1 MGILTQKDA
10 TIFRNF
16 FKEMARLR
24 GLPVIYKYPIDMKFS
39 NYAEEIPTGFS
50 EDIHIDIIFDENP
63 KTSTLRKY
71 GWVSELPDDKPY
83 MATIPFDVPNLCK
96 GCRIIIPSHF
106 PNEQGRIFV
115 ITEISA
121 NYEFPDAWTCKLAP
135 VLLDKVKIEE
145 VDYTNTNNNFIKKK
159 PK

>member
-106 PNEQGRIFV
+106 PNEQV
-115 ITEISA
+115 ILSSYSQGLA
-121 NYEFPDAWTCKLAP
+121 SEFGGQ
-135 VLLDKVKIEE
+135 VKDI
-145 VDYTNTNNNFIKKK
+145 VNHYTFTFSK
-159 PK
+159 

>member
-1 MGILTQKDA
+1 MGLLTNKDA
-10 TIFRNF
+10 TLFRQF
-16 FKEMARLR
+16 FKEMAKLR
-24 GLPVIYKYPIDMKFS
+24 GISVIYKYPIDMKFS

-50 EDIHIDIIFDENP
+50 ESIYIDIIFDENP

-71 GWVSELPDDKPY
+71 GWVSELPEDKPY
-83 MATIPFDVPNLCK
+83 MATIPYDVPNLCK

-106 PNEQGRIFV
+106 KDGNDRNFV

-135 VLLDKVKIEE
+135 VMTEKIKPQQM
-145 VDYTNTNNNFIKKK
+145 DYTDKNYNFIKKK
-159 PK
+159 S